1 MEIDKFLYM
10 FLTKNKTKKKKKKEK
25 MPTYKFKQKTNTI
38 KPPIAY
44 TPIAYTYQQS
54 IQQTV
59 ASVYMGKYRYLTSR
73 VFC

>member
-1 MEIDKFLYM
+1 MEINKFLYM
-10 FLTKNKTKKKKKKEK
+10 FLTKNKTKKKKEK
-25 MPTYKFKQKTNTI
+25 MPTYKSKQKTNTI

-59 ASVYMGKYRYLTSR
+59 ASVYVGKYRYLTSR